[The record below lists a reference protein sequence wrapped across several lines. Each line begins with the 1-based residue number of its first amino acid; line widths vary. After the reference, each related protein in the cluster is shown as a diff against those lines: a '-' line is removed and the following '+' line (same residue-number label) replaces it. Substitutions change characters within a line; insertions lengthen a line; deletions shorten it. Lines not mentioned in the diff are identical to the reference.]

1 MADKLKHMVKI
12 CDNQIDVKE
21 VIDNVH
27 SKAAGA
33 IDVFIGTVRNITAN
47 KGVSRLH
54 FEAYDRMAVKE
65 MEKIIQNAR
74 SRWPIEKMSIYHRK
88 GILEIGEIAVVI
100 AVSTPHRKE
109 AFEACQF
116 AIDTLKETVPIW
128 KKEVFLDGETWVS
141 AHP

>member
-88 GILEIGEIAVVI
+88 GILEIGEIEFSSRALTVI
-100 AVSTPHRKE
+100 IGSHFWDINAR
-109 AFEACQF
+109 
-116 AIDTLKETVPIW
+116 PI
-128 KKEVFLDGETWVS
+128 
-141 AHP
+141 